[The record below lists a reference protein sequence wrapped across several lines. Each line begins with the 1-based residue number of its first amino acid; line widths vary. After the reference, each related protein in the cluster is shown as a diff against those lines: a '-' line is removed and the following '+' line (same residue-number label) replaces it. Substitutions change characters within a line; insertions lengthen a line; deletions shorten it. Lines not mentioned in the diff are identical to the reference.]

1 MGKIESKFIGIKN
14 SNELV
19 VRENLNEV
27 ISFPY
32 LEKFYF
38 EKRFHHDAENQYK
51 NGRVNFYHYI
61 PIDKSGERIKINVGN
76 FELIEIS
83 PEVNYYHKFLHRE
96 VNIFDKQNN
105 IIRTYKSFTNNEQ
118 FIINDVLFI
127 IESLKKVPDWDI
139 FLKLSNIPNL
149 EKQISKMEVE
159 IDKLKMKIAELKN
172 GSD

>member
-1 MGKIESKFIGIKN
+1 MTK
-14 SNELV
+14 
-19 VRENLNEV
+19 
-27 ISFPY
+27 
-32 LEKFYF
+32 
-38 EKRFHHDAENQYK
+38 A
-51 NGRVNFYHYI
+51 
-61 PIDKSGERIKINVGN
+61 ERIKINVGN

-159 IDKLKMKIAELKN
+159 IDKLKMKIAELKMGVIN
-172 GSD
+172 LPPWQVFVKNYTPWLVFFSTNHINLKTFVFAHLCYYCTSVRRKGQSSVLQFLLGK